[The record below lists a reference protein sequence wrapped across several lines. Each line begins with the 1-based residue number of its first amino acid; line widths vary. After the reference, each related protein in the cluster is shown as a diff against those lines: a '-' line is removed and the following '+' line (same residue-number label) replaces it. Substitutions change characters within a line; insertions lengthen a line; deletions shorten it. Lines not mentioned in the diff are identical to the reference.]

1 MAPKCAMPE
10 ALPWRR
16 YNTCRSLSRL
26 EGKEGKEGD
35 EGAERA
41 ANAENWVLFVD
52 VRVESGA

>member
-1 MAPKCAMPE
+1 MPE
-10 ALPWRR
+10 ALRWRR